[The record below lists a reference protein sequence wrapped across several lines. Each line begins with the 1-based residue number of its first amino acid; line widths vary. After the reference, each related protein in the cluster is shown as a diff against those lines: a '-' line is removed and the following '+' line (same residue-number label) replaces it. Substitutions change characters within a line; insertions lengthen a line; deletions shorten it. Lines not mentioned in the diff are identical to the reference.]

1 MKRKTNRYRKY
12 KHNNQTRRNKQTRR
26 NNNKHIDGGG
36 LFRWAFKGANTFRA
50 DPIGYKGKGR
60 MSDLSDFLVNLN
72 SNKGEWRQLK
82 RNLAKLSAYDLT
94 VPADKQAYVNEL
106 ITRLESRGVR
116 IRSQQQ
122 PQQPQ
127 QVQQP
132 TNMNKP

>member
-1 MKRKTNRYRKY
+1 MKRKTNRYRSRKRN
-12 KHNNQTRRNKQTRR
+12 KKTRRNK
-26 NNNKHIDGGG
+26 NHLHLDGGG
-36 LFRWAFKGANTFRA
+36 FFNFLFKGANTFRA

-72 SNKGEWRQLK
+72 SKKGEWRQLK

-106 ITRLESRGVR
+106 IARLESRGVR

-127 QVQQP
+127 PVQQP
-132 TNMNKP
+132 PNMNKP